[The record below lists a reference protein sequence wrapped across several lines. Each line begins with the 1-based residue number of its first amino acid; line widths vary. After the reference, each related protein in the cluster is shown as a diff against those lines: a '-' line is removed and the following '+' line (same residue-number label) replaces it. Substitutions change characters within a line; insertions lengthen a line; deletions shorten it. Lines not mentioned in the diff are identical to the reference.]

1 MILFYS
7 QKTISTTVMKNIVF
21 LTFYLYFY
29 EIQSFVPFI
38 LIGKKKKGELEY
50 SSQKSFLSATNLWK
64 LGTLTVKKLPITIK
78 FKLYGSIYI

>member
-7 QKTISTTVMKNIVF
+7 QKTISTLMKNIVF

-38 LIGKKKKGELEY
+38 LIGKKKRWIRVFFTKIF
-50 SSQKSFLSATNLWK
+50 SF
-64 LGTLTVKKLPITIK
+64 GYK
-78 FKLYGSIYI
+78 FMKVRHFDGKEVTDYD